1 MSGVSRRRKAEN
13 KAALQRMRG
22 GAEMALINDYTLQTL
37 RARDEDHAAVAEYI
51 RVAMDARPMRIGSA
65 DISFTVPP
73 GEMPTVELAEASYF
87 GIDAGVYDLWNGNR
101 TNAPGP
107 TKPLPRPGTRARAVR
122 LRGRVGVLQDA
133 WHEAGVWPWL
143 DGQKF
148 VSKPWELTMVGL
160 RASIERMS
168 REDAAR
174 RYPAPSHAARMDMAR
189 AAVDSGFVTPEQG
202 ARLLDHGTMTLTDVV
217 HAESPAPPPKRGRVP
232 AFIPVRRL
240 DGRR

>member
-22 GAEMALINDYTLQTL
+22 GSEVFMPAGSDPIPTTYAARWVTDY
-37 RARDEDHAAVAEYI
+37 A
-51 RVAMDARPMRIGSA
+51 RIGSA

-73 GEMPTVELAEASYF
+73 GEMPTMELAGPGLF
-87 GIDAGVYDLWNGNR
+87 GIDAGVYDLWSGNR

-122 LRGRVGVLQDA
+122 LRGMAGVLQDA

-160 RASIERMS
+160 MASIERMS